1 MTHHLPRDHMYNF
14 YAPLLPLMSLPLLS
28 ATKPKPSKGAMRSK
42 PSPSLSKSVSF
53 SDMRLL
59 KQRRVEM
66 LASVAVQ
73 SFSQSS
79 ELQPLEFN
87 PFLDQC
93 LLGGLLEVGRP
104 GYAAEHRAAA
114 EGSVFDPAGLLEED
128 EVFEKGLF
136 DMSINNGR
144 LGLLAAAIT
153 GAEPEEEFD
162 EEELLMSLWYLK
174 KRRGYHSFPTHVKGR
189 RYFPIPRPAC
199 VRL

>member
-1 MTHHLPRDHMYNF
+1 MLSE
-14 YAPLLPLMSLPLLS
+14 APLLPLMSLPLLS

-128 EVFEKGLF
+128 EAGRFCGLHPVFPPT
-136 DMSINNGR
+136 IIPNNSESSR
-144 LGLLAAAIT
+144 SLRRASLTCRSTTADWVCWLPPL
-153 GAEPEEEFD
+153 PEQ
-162 EEELLMSLWYLK
+162 SL
-174 KRRGYHSFPTHVKGR
+174 RRNSMR
-189 RYFPIPRPAC
+189 RT
-199 VRL
+199 